1 MNNLVANQLLFI
13 WHFEERLPYSI
24 SILLESAIRNCDNF
38 KVTQKDVE
46 NIINWEITSQN
57 QTEIPFMPARVL
69 LQVLSIFMSSWSF
82 FI

>member
-1 MNNLVANQLLFI
+1 
-13 WHFEERLPYSI
+13 
-24 SILLESAIRNCDNF
+24 
-38 KVTQKDVE
+38 VTQKDVE

-57 QTEIPFMPARVL
+57 QTEIPFMAARVL